1 MVISMAIESMSTAL
15 KKVRGL
21 GSAHNGTGHFW
32 HQRLT
37 ALALIPLVLW
47 FCFSVAS
54 LPSSDYVDITRWFS
68 SVINSILAMLFIVIA
83 IYHGQLGLQMV
94 IQDYIHTTWVQIAL
108 IIFVQLLSVL
118 ASCLTIFIILKLY
131 LSH

>member
-21 GSAHNGTGHFW
+21 GSAHNGTEHFW

-47 FCFSVAS
+47 FCFSVA
-54 LPSSDYVDITRWFS
+54 VFQV
-68 SVINSILAMLFIVIA
+68 VIMLI
-83 IYHGQLGLQMV
+83 
-94 IQDYIHTTWVQIAL
+94 
-108 IIFVQLLSVL
+108 
-118 ASCLTIFIILKLY
+118 
-131 LSH
+131 